1 MMDTKSSLP
10 SFTEAD
16 IKKVLGT
23 PEGQALLKLLN
34 KDGGNALRQAAKAVK
49 SGDMKAAQ
57 DWVRPIM
64 ESKDAAKLIEKI
76 NQK

>member
-1 MMDTKSSLP
+1 MDAKNQFP

-16 IKKVLGT
+16 VKKVLGT

-49 SGDMKAAQ
+49 NGDMKAAQ

-64 ESKDAAKLIEKI
+64 ESQDAAKLIEKI
-76 NQK
+76 NKK